1 MGSNGTPVRNKVLTD
16 QMSAVASIGSDVWDR
31 LFSGPR
37 SAELRPLVELNG
49 PRRTAPATPGG
60 LFFHIRAESPDVCL
74 ELADGDIIR
83 APAIDGALVLTTRG
97 GDFES
102 QPGTDVAIGYSSHD
116 AGSAQLCLQE
126 TPAFLCHT
134 AQK

>member
-49 PRRTAPATPGG
+49 PRRTA
-60 LFFHIRAESPDVCL
+60 DVCL